1 MTGGPV
7 PPPTPAHIP
16 APPPGHAPIP
26 QPAVPHAGVAP
37 PPMTHA
43 PPVAQPPV
51 AHPPVAQPV
60 AQPPAGAPGQPAA
73 APPAEGPPTY
83 EAVAAEG
90 GDGSNQ
96 FGTFKGVFTPVVL
109 TILGVIMFM
118 RTGYVVGY
126 SGLVSALVIL
136 AIAKLITTL
145 TTLSLSAIATN
156 LDVRVGGVYFM
167 ISRVLGPDFGGSIGI
182 TLFVAQ
188 AVSIAFYTIGFT
200 EAGFDV
206 VETLASPD
214 LIASLEAAHVPEI
227 VSTLVVGGLF
237 FLTFKG
243 ADVAMSAQYGV
254 LAVLL
259 LAVLA
264 FLIGGVIHFDADV
277 LAANMAGDY
286 TPAEP
291 DKGKTLTFM
300 VMFAIFFPAATGI
313 TAGANMSGDLK
324 DAGKSIPSGTLI
336 AIFFTAAVYAVQ
348 IFLVA
353 GGTPRADLKADPFGA
368 LQTMSVFGPLI
379 VLGVF
384 AATLSSALGSFLG
397 APRILQAMGQD
408 KLMKSFEFF
417 GKGSGPANEPRR
429 ATVLSLI
436 IAIGVIWAGDL
447 NAVAEIISMF
457 FLIAYGMINL
467 SAFVESRSGNP
478 SFRPRF
484 RWFHWWTGLAGAV
497 ACVVAMF
504 EVNQRY
510 AMVAIAITGI
520 IYFYLKK
527 RDIKTNWGD
536 AKAGYIFQSTRNN
549 LLYLETAKF
558 HPKNWRP
565 ILAVISPDPL
575 RERRLVQMGSW
586 LEARRGLYTVAE
598 IHTSTEDIHERLAYR
613 KRRQDELTR
622 HFDALDMVAF
632 GEVVVVDDY
641 NNGFATFLQSYAMSG
656 LRPNTLLVSI
666 PDALDVEARERF
678 RGTASILRAFDYNT
692 VLLKPGELAL
702 EKPQRVIDLWWR
714 GSRNGSLMALLAY
727 LMKQDRAW
735 RTAKI
740 RIFRAVPEASAEA
753 EARKHLDRLL
763 TNARIEAEVH
773 VFHTQE
779 QPSRFIPE
787 QSAGVADLVMLG
799 LSSSD
804 LEDFP
809 GYLANM
815 DPLLSALPTTLLVW
829 SNGEADL
836 FA

>member
-1 MTGGPV
+1 MAPPAGHAPAQPPPGAPV
-7 PPPTPAHIP
+7 PPA
-16 APPPGHAPIP
+16 APPPDA
-26 QPAVPHAGVAP
+26 A
-37 PPMTHA
+37 
-43 PPVAQPPV
+43 
-51 AHPPVAQPV
+51 
-60 AQPPAGAPGQPAA
+60 PAA
-73 APPAEGPPTY
+73 DP
-83 EAVAAEG
+83 G
-90 GDGSNQ
+90 GGSNQ
-96 FGTFKGVFTPVVL
+96 FGTFGGVFTPVVL

-126 SGLVSALVIL
+126 AGLISALVIL
-136 AIAKLITTL
+136 GIAKLITTL

-200 EAGFDV
+200 EASFDV
-206 VETLASPD
+206 LSGVMSAELVETLVN
-214 LIASLEAAHVPEI
+214 AHVPEI
-227 VSTLVVGGLF
+227 ASSIVVTGLF
-237 FLTFKG
+237 AVTFKG
-243 ADVAMSAQYGV
+243 ADVAMKAQYFVLALLLLSVVAFLVGGV
-254 LAVLL
+254 LN
-259 LAVLA
+259 
-264 FLIGGVIHFDADV
+264 FDAG
-277 LAANMAGDY
+277 LLEANMTGDY
-286 TPAEP
+286 IASDADE
-291 DKGKTLTFM
+291 GKTLTFM

-336 AIFFTAAVYAVQ
+336 AILFTATVYAVQ

-353 GGTPRADLKADPFGA
+353 GSTDRGALKADPFGA
-368 LQTMSVFGPLI
+368 LQEMSIFGPLI

-408 KLMKSFEFF
+408 KLMKSFEYF

-436 IAIGVIWAGDL
+436 IAVGVIWAGDL

-484 RWFHWWTGLAGAV
+484 RWFHWVTGFAGFI
-497 ACVVAMF
+497 ACLVVMF
-504 EVNQRY
+504 EINQRY
-510 AMVAIAITGI
+510 AMVAIAITSI
-520 IYFYLKK
+520 LYFYLKK
-527 RDIKTNWGD
+527 RDIQTNWGD
-536 AKAGYIFQSTRNN
+536 AKAGYIFQNTRDN

-565 ILAVISPDPL
+565 ILAAVSPDPL
-575 RERRLVQMGSW
+575 RQRRLVQMGSW

-598 IHTSTEDIHERLAYR
+598 IHASADPDIHERLAYR
-613 KRRQDELTR
+613 KRRRDELNR
-622 HFDALDMVAF
+622 HFASLDMVAF

-641 NNGFATFLQSYAMSG
+641 NQGFATFLQSYAMSG

-666 PDALDVEARERF
+666 PDALDVQGRERF
-678 RGTASILRAFDYNT
+678 RDTASILRAFDYNT
-692 VLLKPGELAL
+692 LLLKPGELAL
-702 EKPQRVIDLWWR
+702 EKTQRVIDLWWR

-740 RIFRAVPEASAEA
+740 RIFRAVPEAGAEA
-753 EARKHLDRLL
+753 EARSHLDRLL
-763 TNARIEAEVH
+763 TNARIEAEVN
-773 VFHTQE
+773 VFHTE
-779 QPSRFIPE
+779 DAPSRFIPE
-787 QSAGVADLVMLG
+787 RSSGVADLVMLG
-799 LSSSD
+799 LSSGD

-815 DPLLSALPTTLLVW
+815 DSLLSSLPTTLLVW
-829 SNGEADL
+829 SNGDADL

>member
-1 MTGGPV
+1 MPAPTMAVHPGGVV
-7 PPPTPAHIP
+7 PGAAPPIP
-16 APPPGHAPIP
+16 APA
-26 QPAVPHAGVAP
+26 Q
-37 PPMTHA
+37 
-43 PPVAQPPV
+43 AQPQSTDLIP
-51 AHPPVAQPV
+51 
-60 AQPPAGAPGQPAA
+60 
-73 APPAEGPPTY
+73 
-83 EAVAAEG
+83 AEG
-90 GDGSNQ
+90 GDGGGGSNQ
-96 FGTFKGVFTPVVL
+96 FGTFGGVFTPVVL

-126 SGLVSALVIL
+126 AGLISALVIL
-136 AIAKLITTL
+136 AVAKMITTL

-200 EAGFDV
+200 EATFDV
-206 VETLASPD
+206 LSGFLAADTVATLVN
-214 LIASLEAAHVPEI
+214 AHVPEI
-227 VSTLVVGGLF
+227 VSSVIVTGLF
-237 FLTFKG
+237 GVTFKG
-243 ADVAMSAQYGV
+243 ADVALKAQYFV
-254 LAVLL
+254 LALL
-259 LAVLA
+259 LLSVVA
-264 FLIGGVIHFDADV
+264 FLIGGVMHFDPG
-277 LAANMAGDY
+277 LLEANMTGDY
-286 TPAEP
+286 AGVGNDE
-291 DKGKTLTFM
+291 GKTLTFM
-300 VMFAIFFPAATGI
+300 IMFAIFFPAATGI

-336 AIFFTAAVYAVQ
+336 AIFFTATVYAVQ

-353 GGTPRADLKADPFGA
+353 GSTDRAALKADPFGA
-368 LQTMSVFGPLI
+368 LQEMSVFGPLI

-408 KLMKSFEFF
+408 KLMKSFEYF

-436 IAIGVIWAGDL
+436 IAVGVIWAGDL

-484 RWFHWWTGLAGAV
+484 RWFHWGTGLAGTV
-497 ACVVAMF
+497 ACLVVMF
-504 EVNQRY
+504 EINQRY

-520 IYFYLKK
+520 LYFYLKK
-527 RDIKTNWGD
+527 RDIQTNWGD

-565 ILAVISPDPL
+565 ILAVVSPDPL

-586 LEARRGLYTVAE
+586 LEAHRGLYTVAE
-598 IHTSTEDIHERLAYR
+598 IHAAADPDIHERLAYR
-613 KRRQDELTR
+613 KRRRDELGR

-632 GEVVVVDDY
+632 AEVVVVDDY
-641 NNGFATFLQSYAMSG
+641 NKGFTTFLQSYAMSG
-656 LRPNTLLVSI
+656 LRPNTLLTSI
-666 PDALDVEARERF
+666 PDALDVEGRERF
-678 RGTASILRAFDYNT
+678 RETASILRAFDYNT
-692 VLLKPGELAL
+692 LLLKPGEMVL

-740 RIFRAVPEASAEA
+740 RIFRAVGEPAAEA
-753 EARKHLDRLL
+753 EARHHLDRLL
-763 TNARIEAEVH
+763 ANARIEAEVH
-773 VFHTQE
+773 VFHTTE
-779 QPSRFIPE
+779 APARFIPE

-799 LSSSD
+799 LSSGD

-809 GYLANM
+809 AYLSNM
-815 DPLLSALPTTLLVW
+815 DPLLSSLPTTLLVW
-829 SNGEADL
+829 SNGDADL

>member
-1 MTGGPV
+1 MAPPAV
-7 PPPTPAHIP
+7 PPP
-16 APPPGHAPIP
+16 
-26 QPAVPHAGVAP
+26 
-37 PPMTHA
+37 
-43 PPVAQPPV
+43 
-51 AHPPVAQPV
+51 
-60 AQPPAGAPGQPAA
+60 PAGP
-73 APPAEGPPTY
+73 ESY
-83 EAVAAEG
+83 KAVAEVG
-90 GDGSNQ
+90 EVSGDGSNQ

-126 SGLVSALVIL
+126 AGLVSALVIL

-206 VETLASPD
+206 LASFVSAD
-214 LIASLEAAHVPEI
+214 MVASLEAAHVPEL

-237 FLTFKG
+237 LVTFKG
-243 ADVAMSAQYGV
+243 ADVAMKAQYAV

-259 LAVLA
+259 LSVVA
-264 FLIGGVIHFDADV
+264 FLVGGVMHFDADV
-277 LAANMAGDY
+277 LAANMTGDY
-286 TPAEP
+286 TPTDA
-291 DKGKTLTFM
+291 DQGKTLTFM

-313 TAGANMSGDLK
+313 TAGANMSGDLE
-324 DAGKSIPSGTLI
+324 DAGKSIPSGTLV
-336 AIFFTAAVYAVQ
+336 AILFTAAVYALQ

-353 GGTPRADLKADPFGA
+353 GGTPREALKADPFGA
-368 LQTMSVFGPLI
+368 LQQMSVFGPLV

-429 ATVLSLI
+429 ATVLSLLL
-436 IAIGVIWAGDL
+436 AIGVIWAGDL

-484 RWFHWWTGLAGAV
+484 RWFHWWTGLGGAL

-510 AMVAIAITGI
+510 AMVAIAITGM

-527 RDIKTNWGD
+527 RDIQTNWGD

-565 ILAVISPDPL
+565 ILAVVSPDPL
-575 RERRLVQMGSW
+575 QERRLIQLGSW

-598 IHTSTEDIHERLAYR
+598 IHAAADPDIHERLAYR
-613 KRRQDELTR
+613 KRRRDELAR
-622 HFDALDMVAF
+622 HFEALDMVAF

-641 NNGFATFLQSYAMSG
+641 NVGFTTFLQSYSISG
-656 LRPNTLLVSI
+656 LRPNTLLVSL
-666 PDALDVEARERF
+666 PDARDAHGREQF
-678 RGTASILRAFDYNT
+678 RETASILRAFDFNT
-692 VLLKPGELAL
+692 LLLKPGEMVLN
-702 EKPQRVIDLWWR
+702 KPQRVIDLWWR

-727 LMKQDRAW
+727 LMKQDAAW
-735 RTAKI
+735 RSAKI
-740 RIFRAVPEASAEA
+740 RIFRAVPEAAAEA
-753 EARKHLDRLL
+753 EAHRHLDRLL
-763 TNARIEAEVH
+763 ANARIEAEVH

-779 QPSRFIPE
+779 APSRFIPE
-787 QSAGVADLVMLG
+787 RSAGVADMVMLG
-799 LSSSD
+799 LSSGD

-809 GYLANM
+809 GYLDNM

>member
-1 MTGGPV
+1 MAQQ
-7 PPPTPAHIP
+7 PA
-16 APPPGHAPIP
+16 APPPGE
-26 QPAVPHAGVAP
+26 
-37 PPMTHA
+37 
-43 PPVAQPPV
+43 
-51 AHPPVAQPV
+51 
-60 AQPPAGAPGQPAA
+60 A
-73 APPAEGPPTY
+73 APPA
-83 EAVAAEG
+83 AASPDAPAASAAADEG
-90 GDGSNQ
+90 GTNQ
-96 FGTFKGVFTPVVL
+96 FGTFGGVFTPVVL

-126 SGLVSALVIL
+126 AGLVSALVIL
-136 AIAKLITTL
+136 LIAKLITTL

-200 EAGFDV
+200 EAVFDV
-206 VETLASPD
+206 LGNLVSAGLVESMV
-214 LIASLEAAHVPEI
+214 AAHVPEI
-227 VSTLVVGGLF
+227 ASSVIVTGLF
-237 FLTFKG
+237 ALTFKG
-243 ADVAMSAQYGV
+243 ADVALKAQYVV

-259 LAVLA
+259 LSVVA
-264 FLIGGVIHFDADV
+264 FLIGGVLNFDAS
-277 LAANMAGDY
+277 LLEANMVGDY
-286 TPAEP
+286 EP
-291 DKGKTLTFM
+291 VAADREKTLTFM

-324 DAGKSIPSGTLI
+324 DAGKSIPTGTLI
-336 AIFFTAAVYAVQ
+336 AIFFTATVYAVQ

-353 GGTPRADLKADPFGA
+353 GSTSREALKADPFGA
-368 LQTMSVFGPLI
+368 LQEMSIFGPLI

-408 KLMKSFEFF
+408 KLMKSFEYF

-436 IAIGVIWAGDL
+436 IAVAVIWAGDL

-467 SAFVESRSGNP
+467 SAFVESRSANP
-478 SFRPRF
+478 SFRPTF
-484 RWFHWWTGLAGAV
+484 RWFHWGTGLAGAV
-497 ACVVAMF
+497 ACLVVML
-504 EVNQRY
+504 EINQRY
-510 AMVAIAITGI
+510 AMVAFAITAI

-527 RDIKTNWGD
+527 RDIQTNWGD

-565 ILAVISPDPL
+565 ILAAISPDPL

-598 IHTSTEDIHERLAYR
+598 IHASGDPDVHERLAYR
-613 KRRQDELTR
+613 KRRRDELAR
-622 HFDALDMVAF
+622 HFKSLDMVAF

-641 NNGFATFLQSYAMSG
+641 NDGFITFLQSYAMSG
-656 LRPNTLLVSI
+656 LRPNTLLTCI
-666 PDALDVEARERF
+666 PDALDVEGRQRF
-678 RGTASILRAFDYNT
+678 QRTAAILRAFDYNT
-692 VLLKPGELAL
+692 LLLKPGELAL
-702 EKPQRVIDLWWR
+702 DKTQRVIDLWWR

-740 RIFRAVPEASAEA
+740 RIFRAVPEASAET
-753 EARKHLDRLL
+753 EARQHLDKLL
-763 TNARIEAEVH
+763 ANARIEAEVH
-773 VFHTQE
+773 VFATAE
-779 QPSRFIPE
+779 PPSRFIPE
-787 QSAGVADLVMLG
+787 HSAGTADLVMLG
-799 LSSSD
+799 LSSGD

-809 GYLANM
+809 GYLGNM
-815 DPLLSALPTTLLVW
+815 DPLLAQLPTTLLVW
-829 SNGEADL
+829 SNGDADL

>member
-1 MTGGPV
+1 MRVPIPAPVLGPDAIASGPPGPPGISAPAAVHSPAASPPSGTPPPTAPPSGPV
-7 PPPTPAHIP
+7 PAVD
-16 APPPGHAPIP
+16 PG
-26 QPAVPHAGVAP
+26 
-37 PPMTHA
+37 
-43 PPVAQPPV
+43 
-51 AHPPVAQPV
+51 
-60 AQPPAGAPGQPAA
+60 
-73 APPAEGPPTY
+73 
-83 EAVAAEG
+83 
-90 GDGSNQ
+90 GSGNE
-96 FGTFKGVFTPVVL
+96 FGTFGGVFTPVVL

-126 SGLVSALVIL
+126 SGLISALVIL
-136 AIAKLITTL
+136 AIAKTITTL

-200 EAGFDV
+200 EASFDV
-206 VETLASPD
+206 LSGLLSAELVASMV
-214 LIASLEAAHVPEI
+214 SAHVPELL
-227 VSTLVVGGLF
+227 SSLVVTLLF
-237 FLTFKG
+237 AVTFKG
-243 ADVAMSAQYGV
+243 ADVAMKAQYFV
-254 LAVLL
+254 LALL
-259 LAVLA
+259 LLSVVA
-264 FLIGGVIHFDADV
+264 FLVGGVMNFDSG
-277 LAANMAGDY
+277 LLEANMTGDY
-286 TPAEP
+286 AGVGADE
-291 DKGKTLTFM
+291 GKTLTFM

-324 DAGKSIPSGTLI
+324 DAGKSIPTGTLI
-336 AIFFTAAVYAVQ
+336 AILFTATVYAVQ

-353 GGTPRADLKADPFGA
+353 GSTPRDALKADPFGA
-368 LQTMSVFGPLI
+368 LQEMSIFGPLI

-408 KLMKSFEFF
+408 KLMKSFEYF

-429 ATVLSLI
+429 ATVLSLVV
-436 IAIGVIWAGDL
+436 AVGVIWAGDL

-484 RWFHWWTGLAGAV
+484 RWFHWGTGLAGTV
-497 ACVVAMF
+497 ACLVAMF
-504 EVNQRY
+504 EINQRY
-510 AMVAIAITGI
+510 AMLAIAITGI
-520 IYFYLKK
+520 LYFYLKK
-527 RDIKTNWGD
+527 RDIQTNWGD
-536 AKAGYIFQSTRNN
+536 AKAGYIFQSTRDN

-565 ILAVISPDPL
+565 ILAAVSPDPL

-598 IHTSTEDIHERLAYR
+598 IHAAVDPDIHERLAYR
-613 KRRQDELTR
+613 TRRRDELNR
-622 HFDALDMVAF
+622 HFASLDMVAF

-641 NNGFATFLQSYAMSG
+641 NKGFSTFLQSYAMAG
-656 LRPNTLLVSI
+656 LRPNTLLVGI
-666 PDALDVEARERF
+666 PDALDVEGRARF
-678 RGTASILRAFDYNT
+678 RETASILRAFDYNT
-692 VLLKPGELAL
+692 LLLKPGELAV

-735 RTAKI
+735 KTAKI
-740 RIFRAVPEASAEA
+740 RIFRAVPEAGAEP
-753 EARKHLDRLL
+753 EARGHLDRLL

-779 QPSRFIPE
+779 VPARFIPE
-787 QSAGVADLVMLG
+787 RSCGVADLVMLG
-799 LSSSD
+799 LSSGD

-809 GYLANM
+809 GYLENM
-815 DPLLSALPTTLLVW
+815 DALLSQLPSTLLVW

>member
-1 MTGGPV
+1 MVVHAPGV
-7 PPPTPAHIP
+7 PPGAVPP
-16 APPPGHAPIP
+16 APPESGP
-26 QPAVPHAGVAP
+26 QSTDMLPAS
-37 PPMTHA
+37 
-43 PPVAQPPV
+43 
-51 AHPPVAQPV
+51 
-60 AQPPAGAPGQPAA
+60 
-73 APPAEGPPTY
+73 
-83 EAVAAEG
+83 G
-90 GDGSNQ
+90 GDDGSNQ
-96 FGTFKGVFTPVVL
+96 FGTFGGVFTPVVL

-126 SGLVSALVIL
+126 AGLISALVIL
-136 AIAKLITTL
+136 AIAKMITTL

-200 EAGFDV
+200 EATFDV
-206 VETLASPD
+206 LSGFLPAATVATLVDAY
-214 LIASLEAAHVPEI
+214 VPEI
-227 VSTLVVGGLF
+227 ASSIVVTGLF
-237 FLTFKG
+237 ALTFKG
-243 ADVAMSAQYGV
+243 ADVALRAQYAV
-254 LAVLL
+254 LALL
-259 LAVLA
+259 LLSVVA
-264 FLIGGVIHFDADV
+264 FLIGGILQFDAG
-277 LAANMAGDY
+277 LLQSNMTGDY
-286 TPAEP
+286 VAVGE
-291 DKGKTLTFM
+291 DQGKTLGFM

-336 AIFFTAAVYAVQ
+336 AILFTATVYAVQ

-353 GGTPRADLKADPFGA
+353 GSTDRAALKSDPFGA
-368 LQTMSVFGPLI
+368 LQEMSIFGPLI
-379 VLGVF
+379 ILGVF

-408 KLMKSFEFF
+408 KLMKSFEYF

-436 IAIGVIWAGDL
+436 IAVGVIWAGDL

-484 RWFHWWTGLAGAV
+484 RWFHWSTGLIGAL
-497 ACVVAMF
+497 ACGVVMLKI
-504 EVNQRY
+504 NDTY
-510 AMVAIAITGI
+510 ALFALGITGL

-527 RDIKTNWGD
+527 RDIQTNWGD
-536 AKAGYIFQSTRNN
+536 AKAGYIFQSTRDN

-565 ILAVISPDPL
+565 ILAVVSPDPL

-586 LEARRGLYTVAE
+586 LEAHRGLYTVAE
-598 IHTSTEDIHERLAYR
+598 IHAAVDPDIHERLAYR
-613 KRRQDELTR
+613 KRRRDELRR
-622 HFDALDMVAF
+622 HFDALDLVAF
-632 GEVVVVDDY
+632 AEVVVVDDY
-641 NNGFATFLQSYAMSG
+641 NDGFATFLQSYAMSG
-656 LRPNTLLVSI
+656 LRPNTLLTSI
-666 PDALDVEARERF
+666 PDALDVPGRERF
-678 RGTASILRAFDYNT
+678 RKTASILRAFDYNT
-692 VLLKPGELAL
+692 LLLKPGEMVL
-702 EKPQRVIDLWWR
+702 EKQQRVIDLWWR

-735 RTAKI
+735 KTATI
-740 RIFRAVPEASAEA
+740 RIFRAVGEPSAEG

-763 TNARIEAEVH
+763 ANARIEAEVH

-779 QPSRFIPE
+779 APGRFIPE
-787 QSAGVADLVMLG
+787 RSAGVADLVMLG

-809 GYLANM
+809 AYLSNM
-815 DPLLSALPTTLLVW
+815 DGLLASLPTTLLVW
-829 SNGEADL
+829 SNGDADL

>member
-1 MTGGPV
+1 MTGV
-7 PPPTPAHIP
+7 PTPTPAAGTMP
-16 APPPGHAPIP
+16 VQTG
-26 QPAVPHAGVAP
+26 VP
-37 PPMTHA
+37 
-43 PPVAQPPV
+43 
-51 AHPPVAQPV
+51 
-60 AQPPAGAPGQPAA
+60 PAA
-73 APPAEGPPTY
+73 APPAAAVPPSAAPPAAAPPPASGA
-83 EAVAAEG
+83 EAPAAEPA

-126 SGLVSALVIL
+126 AGLISALVIL
-136 AIAKLITTL
+136 GIAKVITTL

-206 VETLASPD
+206 LASF
-214 LIASLEAAHVPEI
+214 ASADMVESLVAARVPEI

-259 LAVLA
+259 LSVLA
-264 FLIGGVIHFDADV
+264 FLIGGVLHFDADL
-277 LAANMAGDY
+277 LAANMTGDY
-286 TPAEP
+286 TPADP
-291 DKGKTLTFM
+291 DRGKTLTFM

-313 TAGANMSGDLK
+313 TAGANMSGDLE

-336 AIFFTAAVYAVQ
+336 AILFTALVYALQ

-353 GGTPRADLKADPFGA
+353 GGTGREALKGDPFGA
-368 LQTMSVFGPLI
+368 LQEMSIFGPLI

-510 AMVAIAITGI
+510 AMVSIAITGV

-565 ILAVISPDPL
+565 ILAAISPDPL

-598 IHTSTEDIHERLAYR
+598 IHAAADPDIHERLAYR
-613 KRRQDELTR
+613 KRRKDELQR
-622 HFDALDMVAF
+622 HFNALDMVAF
-632 GEVVVVDDY
+632 GEVVVVDQY
-641 NNGFATFLQSYAMSG
+641 NDGFATFLQSYAMSG

-666 PDALDVEARERF
+666 PEALDTEARERF
-678 RGTASILRAFDYNT
+678 RDTASILRAFDYNT
-692 VLLKPGELAL
+692 LLLKPGELAL
-702 EKPQRVIDLWWR
+702 EKSQRVIDLWWR

-740 RIFRAVPEASAEA
+740 RIFRAVPEAGAEA

-763 TNARIEAEVH
+763 ANARIEAEVH
-773 VFHTQE
+773 VFHTQDA
-779 QPSRFIPE
+779 PSRFIPE
-787 QSAGVADLVMLG
+787 RSAGVADLVMLG
-799 LSSSD
+799 LSSGD

-815 DPLLSALPTTLLVW
+815 DPLLAALPTTLLVW